1 MSDIFQYIHI
11 SLVCHNDAT
20 KKLSFFFKLLIQRKN
35 GDIKKKREKQIFVS
49 LYYLV
54 ITSKLHFKILA
65 IQNIRFLKNFVF
77 EVTSLLQQM
86 ERYEKAD

>member
-1 MSDIFQYIHI
+1 MQ
-11 SLVCHNDAT
+11 LKNC
-20 KKLSFFFKLLIQRKN
+20 LFFFLIAYT
-35 GDIKKKREKQIFVS
+35 EKERRYKEKEGKTNFCFSVLFS
-49 LYYLV
+49 Y
-54 ITSKLHFKILA
+54 ITPKLHFKILA